1 MVSSSARRA
10 WIADSVMAAV
20 ATSFFIA
27 LGFTIADDSGEQYGG
42 WAIATIVVVGG
53 AIAFRRI
60 SPEPVLG
67 VMVGGLLVYT
77 VAGFAGGPVYLA
89 SLFPLY
95 TIAATGD
102 RRRTFIAVSAV
113 GVAYLVMALVSGER
127 GEHVL
132 LLLAFAGWVAGAI
145 FLGSAQ
151 HNRWAYLAQL
161 EQRARDLE
169 DSRDE
174 EARRRIAEE
183 RLRIA
188 RDLHD
193 VIAHGIATIHLQSS
207 VALHVLA
214 RKPEQAKLA
223 LTTVKELSKQTLG
236 ELRTALDVVR
246 ADDNEPVPLAPTPGL
261 DRLGPLVDVSRQAGL
276 PVELR
281 LFGDAD
287 SLPPAVDVAAYRI
300 VQESLTNVMR
310 HAGEHAVATVTVSR
324 GRDAVDVEIVDD
336 GLGAAA
342 ASPNGGHGLVGMRE
356 RATSVGGVVV
366 AGFKPGGGFRVHAHL
381 PYEPR
386 PEGGNG

>member
-10 WIADSVMAAV
+10 WVVDGVIAAV
-20 ATSFFIA
+20 ATSFFVA
-27 LGFTIADDSGEQYGG
+27 LGFATADDSGERYDG
-42 WAIATIVVVGG
+42 WAIATIIVVGG
-53 AIAFRRI
+53 AIAFRRVA
-60 SPEPVLG
+60 PEPVLA

-89 SLFPLY
+89 TLFPLY
-95 TIAATGD
+95 TIAASGD
-102 RRRTFIAVSAV
+102 RRRTFTAVSAV
-113 GVAYLVMALVSGER
+113 GVAYLVMALVSEDR
-127 GEHVL
+127 AEHL
-132 LLLAFAGWVAGAI
+132 PLLLAFAGWVAGAV
-145 FLGSAQ
+145 FLGTAQ

-161 EQRARDLE
+161 EQRAHDLE
-169 DSRDE
+169 ESRDE
-174 EARRRIAEE
+174 EARRRVAEE

-214 RKPEQAKLA
+214 RKPEQAELA

-236 ELRTALDVVR
+236 ELRAALDVVR
-246 ADDNEPVPLAPTPGL
+246 ADDNEPAPLAPTPGL
-261 DRLGPLVDVSRQAGL
+261 DRLGSLVDVSRQAGL

-281 LFGDAD
+281 LFGDATA
-287 SLPPAVDVAAYRI
+287 LPTAVDVAAYRI

-310 HAGEHAVATVTVSR
+310 HAGEHAAATVTVCR

-342 ASPNGGHGLVGMRE
+342 ASPNGGHGLIGMRE
-356 RATSVGGVVV
+356 RATILGGAVV
-366 AGFKPGGGFRVHAHL
+366 AGFRPGGGFRVHAHL
-381 PYEPR
+381 PYEAR
-386 PEGGNG
+386 REGGNG